1 MSPADM
7 RSYLRRYQTNIKE
20 IRARL
25 SHLEWLKKEVYFPL
39 LEAQEVQDKVL
50 DNARATMLKIVTDI
64 HNEVANLEREAT
76 EVEKLISLLKG
87 DERLVVYA
95 RYIIGA
101 RWLEIPPLLNYEL
114 AQCQRIERRAV
125 LNLIK
130 IKNRQMRN

>member
-1 MSPADM
+1 MTTAEM
-7 RSYLRRYQTNIKE
+7 RCYLRRYRTNIKE

-25 SHLEWLKKEVYFPL
+25 EHLNWLEKEVYFPL
-39 LEAQEVQDKVL
+39 QEAQEVQGKVL
-50 DNARATMLKIVTDI
+50 DKARATMLKIVTDI
-64 HNEVANLEREAT
+64 HNEVANLEREAN
-76 EVEKLISLLKG
+76 EIEKLIGLLKG

-130 IKNRQMRN
+130 IKNRQSRK